1 MKTKNKWL
9 AIELFNGLANA
20 IVVNFIS
27 LYVWQTHK
35 MLAPI
40 LRYHIALFVGIPLA
54 GLFASYISKKIN
66 PKVSFFLSFF
76 ARLILLV
83 AIIQFSS
90 TFIEI
95 PEVFGAVSALACG
108 LFIIPKNIVFQ
119 LTTEGADREK
129 QTAILTSG
137 KLMTRAL
144 IFYHLLSASL
154 CSLAALLLYRLKS
167 TRAVQR
173 AVLLGILLLM
183 GLVLS
188 ALLWP
193 VEGFARIQLHGD
205 SI

>member
-137 KLMTRAL
+137 FSFIELLMPVLGATWVYYSGSYNGVFTLA
-144 IFYHLLSASL
+144 I
-154 CSLAALLLYRLKS
+154 AALVISSL
-167 TRAVQR
+167 
-173 AVLLGILLLM
+173 
-183 GLVLS
+183 
-188 ALLWP
+188 
-193 VEGFARIQLHGD
+193 FGD
-205 SI
+205 S